1 MSPNMALGSCP
12 TGWCKSGGGG
22 FAALR
27 RVWPVSSGCHGG
39 QLDQGII
46 AQRCDG
52 FQCHVAGPLDRPFI
66 ILLEQDGAGQAGN
79 GVLIGEDADDLGAAL
94 DLAVQPFQR
103 IGRVDLGPGSLG
115 KLIKASTSV
124 SASSIW
130 AASLATLGLI

>member
-1 MSPNMALGSCP
+1 MSPNMALGSYP
-12 TGWCKSGGGG
+12 MGWCRSGGG

-27 RVWPVSSGCHGG
+27 RVWPVSLGCHGG
-39 QLDQGII
+39 QLDEGII

-66 ILLEQDGAGQAGN
+66 ILLEQDGADQAGN

-103 IGRVDLGPGSLG
+103 IGRVDLPGSV
-115 KLIKASTSV
+115 ARRR
-124 SASSIW
+124 
-130 AASLATLGLI
+130 AAPWQLPP